1 MALDNGI
8 ELTWLGHSTFKVRTP
23 EGKILLLDP
32 WVMNNPAC
40 PEPLRRVERLDGML
54 ISHGHFDHIGDA
66 VELGLAHQPETLAIF
81 ETAHWLEKKGLTNTR
96 PMNKGGSQEIAG
108 VRVTMVHA
116 DHSCGILDGDQIV
129 YGGEACG
136 LVLTFSNGFTV
147 YHAGDT
153 NVFGD
158 MRLIGQLYAPD
169 LALLPVGGLYTMSP
183 KEAALAIEFLGVKKV
198 VPMHHSTFPGLP
210 GRPAELQALLAHVP
224 DYAQF
229 DLAPGETLK

>member
-8 ELTWLGHSTFKVRTP
+8 ELTWLGHSTFKVKTP

-40 PEPLRRVERLDGML
+40 PEPLRRVERLDAML
-54 ISHGHFDHIGDA
+54 ISHGHYDHIGDA
-66 VELGLAHQPETLAIF
+66 VELGQAHQPEALAIF

-96 PMNKGGSQEIAG
+96 PMNKGGTQEIAG

-136 LVLTFSNGFTV
+136 LVVEFSNGFKI

-153 NVFGD
+153 NIFGD
-158 MRLIGQLYAPD
+158 MRLIGQLYQPD

-183 KEAALAIEFLGVKKV
+183 KEAALAVEFLGVKQV
-198 VPMHHSTFPGLP
+198 VPMHHGTFPGLP
-210 GRPAELQALLAHVP
+210 GQPAELKAKLGHVTG
-224 DYAQF
+224 YTQY
-229 DLAPGETLK
+229 DLTPGETLK